1 MYEETF
7 GNPRFSVGD
16 RVRVIKAKGCSFGYV
31 IDMEE
36 YVNCEVVIT
45 DMDWSKYHNCYLYR
59 LNNGLRFVWDADCLE
74 KIENTNENFNVDNS
88 VIDEFLSSFIK

>member
-7 GNPRFSVGD
+7 ENPRFSVGD
-16 RVRVIKAKGCSFGYV
+16 RVRVIKARGCSFGY
-31 IDMEE
+31 IKNMDE
-36 YVNCEVVIT
+36 YINREVVIT
-45 DMDWSKYHNCYLYR
+45 NMDWSEYRDCYRYR
-59 LNNGLRFVWDADCLE
+59 IDDELCFVWDADCLE